1 MYRRKDREASLIEP
15 KSQAKTC
22 SAHAEILQQNE
33 ERTVYRLRETDGEV
47 CITAYPVFPGIELA
61 YHDVHAPSYRL
72 AEPNAAGLIEI
83 QHCREGRAEYCC
95 GGEHYFLAPGDLSVV
110 RRAAIEGEVEFP
122 TGHYHGI
129 TVTLD
134 PALAPDC
141 LSCILQDVDVRPSV
155 LAEKFFADSECFV
168 SRSSARV
175 EHIFS
180 ECPDITA
187 VIQFAAYKAVGESVS
202 KPIEYYYNNLNCTL
216 VILDV
221 MRHHNC
227 HNFVFSSSATV
238 YGDPASVPITEDFPT
253 GATTNPYGT
262 TKVFTERILQD
273 VCKADPSLNVALLRY
288 FNPIGAHKSGLIG
301 EDPNGIPNNLMPY
314 IAKVAV
320 GKLEKVH
327 VFGNDYPTPDG
338 TGVRDYIHVV
348 DLARGHVC
356 AIKKL
361 ETNCGLFICNLGTGK
376 GYSVLDVIHAFSKAC
391 GKEIPYVIDPRRP
404 GDIAECYADPTKA
417 KNELGWVAEYGI
429 EEMCADSWNWQKNN
443 PDGYHTVK

>member
-1 MYRRKDREASLIEP
+1 MRLISSHKPQSAGSALCRRFLFLCRRKDREASLIEP

-22 SAHAEILQQNE
+22 SAHAEILQQND

-47 CITAYPVFPGIELA
+47 RITAYPVFPGIELA

-180 ECPDITA
+180 ELYA
-187 VIQFAAYKAVGESVS
+187 VPAGIRRGYFKVKVLELLLFLSA
-202 KPIEYYYNNLNCTL
+202 
-216 VILDV
+216 LDV
-221 MRHHNC
+221 AHEKHGYTAAQVRLARAARDALLGKHGGRRYDLRAC
-227 HNFVFSSSATV
+227 
-238 YGDPASVPITEDFPT
+238 T
-253 GATTNPYGT
+253 GT
-262 TKVFTERILQD
+262 R
-273 VCKADPSLNVALLRY
+273 CVALAARRELSRRVRHDARSVFARAEDAQCRAAPAHERPHGARY
-288 FNPIGAHKSGLIG
+288 RGA
-301 EDPNGIPNNLMPY
+301 
-314 IAKVAV
+314 
-320 GKLEKVH
+320 
-327 VFGNDYPTPDG
+327 
-338 TGVRDYIHVV
+338 VR
-348 DLARGHVC
+348 L
-356 AIKKL
+356 
-361 ETNCGLFICNLGTGK
+361 
-376 GYSVLDVIHAFSKAC
+376 
-391 GKEIPYVIDPRRP
+391 
-404 GDIAECYADPTKA
+404 
-417 KNELGWVAEYGI
+417 
-429 EEMCADSWNWQKNN
+429 
-443 PDGYHTVK
+443 